1 MKIKQISV
9 SVIYGGSSMEEPIVI
24 ELGLT
29 ATQAHMLNHVL
40 SLWLHANKYSDIP
53 QLHDNIKAIQ
63 QAVEGV

>member
-1 MKIKQISV
+1 
-9 SVIYGGSSMEEPIVI
+9 MEEPIVI